1 MITLHYYPGNA
12 SFAPHV
18 CLTKIGVP
26 FTLDLVD
33 RKAEAQRSPGYTA
46 LNPNQRIPTLIC
58 PGDEGSDLVLW
69 EAAAICLHLAD
80 LYPSAAL
87 MPAPGS
93 SARGRAYKL
102 LMFLTNTLQPEIL
115 TYHYADRHVTDPAA
129 VPAVRAKAEERI
141 GRWLAV
147 LADELGDRPF
157 LVGDDPTL
165 VDYYFLMNARWTR
178 KLAKKAG
185 DYGQAGPY
193 LDRVL
198 AVSEVR
204 RTLDAEGL
212 DPDRFL
218 G

>member
-26 FTLDLVD
+26 FTLELVD
-33 RKAEAQRSPGYTA
+33 RSAQAERSAAYTA
-46 LNPNQRIPTLIC
+46 LNPNQRIPTLVC
-58 PGDEGSDLVLW
+58 PHDEGGDLVLW

-80 LYPSAAL
+80 LYPSAEL
-87 MPAPGS
+87 LPAAGS

-115 TYHYADRHVTDPAA
+115 TYHYADRHVADPAA
-129 VPAVRAKAEERI
+129 VPSVRAKAEERI
-141 GRWLAV
+141 GRWLSV
-147 LADELGDRPF
+147 LAEELGDRPF
-157 LVGDDPTL
+157 LVSDDPTL

-178 KLAKKAG
+178 QLGKKAG
-185 DYGQAGPY
+185 DYGQVGTY

-198 AVSEVR
+198 ALSEVQ
-204 RTLDAEGL
+204 RTIDAEGL
-212 DPDRFL
+212 DPARFL